1 MEEQKLDNKR
11 KTILIIIAVLTL
23 TIGVSLA
30 YIIAQLQDEGR
41 GNASVVSDTVDIL
54 RFEVDKDIN
63 LNPTQFNVVE
73 GGDNLSDT
81 AIGSAILRANSTN
94 DNATYNYYVY
104 FQINSNDYIYTT
116 DAQTPEIVLTIT
128 DPTGSPVTS
137 VEGLTYVE
145 SLGGFDIT
153 TKSGL
158 YNIAESYE
166 ITSTSST
173 VDTVQDWTFTVSF
186 INLDTNQ
193 HENGG
198 KTLEAEVILSREP
211 RYTLANYIIE
221 NVYVEDGVNN
231 LYYHDGM
238 GTYTNA
244 ELEAGDNSY
253 RFSGGDYE
261 IAEAYQGTYSQI
273 YGDIIKC
280 YCDGVEDTTFVSS
293 CDGDYYFTL
302 DYDTNN
308 TQYTTVS
315 EALEQAVSDGYLTNN
330 NIKNYVCFGSNE
342 TPCPSENIYR
352 IIGVFDGNLKLI
364 QNNPANKIQ
373 LGTDGEYSNY
383 DYDLSWFPTYKGI
396 LGTNNNFGL
405 YRWSTIDNDLYNDL
419 YLETGYYNVWSYSE
433 LNTINLNTN
442 YLKFLDNWGSFI
454 QYTNWYIGGID
465 ENVINDGNFNIRHN
479 VKSIYDA
486 ELGNGKVTMVPFEPY
501 KAKIGL
507 IYVSDYL
514 YASNPEY
521 WGEISDFN
529 FSEIMTE
536 SYLDLGYGIIDWTL
550 SRYTNEPNMIFTAH
564 LGVSIGGSSQSGSA
578 VVTRPVF
585 YLNSNVVYSSG
596 DGSIDNPYRIEI

>member
-23 TIGVSLA
+23 TIGLSLA

-81 AIGSAILRANSTN
+81 AVGSAILRANSTDN
-94 DNATYNYYVY
+94 NATYNYYVY
-104 FQINSNDYIYTT
+104 FLINSNNYVYTT
-116 DAQTPEIVLTIT
+116 EEHTPEIVLTIT

-261 IAEAYQGTYSQI
+261 ISAAYQGTYSQI

-280 YCDGVEDTTFVSS
+280 YCAGIEDPTFGIS
-293 CDGDYYFTL
+293 CSDNIYYTL
-302 DYDTNN
+302 GYDTNN
-308 TQYTTVS
+308 TEYATLG
-315 EALEQAVSDGYLTNN
+315 EALDQAVSDGYLTRDNV
-330 NIKNYVCFGSNE
+330 KNYICFGS
-342 TPCPSENIYR
+342 TDTLCPSENIYR
-352 IIGVFDGNLKLI
+352 IIGVFDGNVKLI
-364 QNNPANKIQ
+364 QNNPANKVQ

-383 DYDLSWFPTYKGI
+383 DYDLSLFPTYKGI
-396 LGTNNNFGL
+396 LGMNNNAGI
-405 YRWSTIDNDLYNDL
+405 YRWSTTNYDT
-419 YLETGYYNVWSYSE
+419 YLETGYYNVWSYSK
-433 LNTINLNTN
+433 LNTINLNIN
-442 YLKFLDNWGSFI
+442 YLKYLDNWESSI

-465 ENVINDGNFNIRHN
+465 ENVINDGNYSIRHN

-486 ELGNGKVTMVPFEPY
+486 ELGNGKVTMTPFEPY
-501 KAKIGL
+501 EAKIGL

-529 FSEIMTE
+529 SSEIMSE

-550 SRYTNEPNMIFTAH
+550 SRYTNEPNMIFTIH
-564 LGVSIGGSSQSGSA
+564 LGVSIGGSGQNGMTPF
-578 VVTRPVF
+578 VRPVF
-585 YLNSNVVYSSG
+585 YLNSSALYSSG